1 MSDYKIDAATK
12 EEWALRAWSAE
23 AKLAKAEARIE
34 ALEDRL
40 QAAIDGAKKA
50 EAYAAEMEGGVANG

>member
-23 AKLAKAEARIE
+23 AKLAEAQARIE

-40 QAAIDGAKKA
+40 QAAIDDAKEA